1 MDKSIGANVFSL
13 SCHIVGHA
21 VAKQVCQ
28 ADIDLARITAVITIA
43 ILGCF
48 LNLDYFFWNT
58 FYFETILI
66 LGHFL
71 FWVSFD
77 LGFF

>member
-1 MDKSIGANVFSL
+1 M
-13 SCHIVGHA
+13 VGITI
-21 VAKQVCQ
+21 KQVCQ
-28 ADIDLARITAVITIA
+28 ADIDLARITAVISIA

-48 LNLDYFFWNT
+48 LNLDYIFWNK

-66 LGHFL
+66 LGPFL